1 MKNKIIKTASAL
13 FTEHG
18 VDKTSLAEIALKAEI
33 SKGTLYYH
41 FPTKNDLV
49 FAVSEMH
56 MQALT
61 DGLFEFLKSNKNTE
75 DIISEL
81 YRTIP
86 RAMTRSRLH
95 IYLLREAV
103 TDSPELKEKFHN
115 IYKKW
120 QSMLQEAIL
129 ELFPGIS
136 DPEAV
141 SAFIVASVDGL
152 VIQNLLD
159 IEKVP
164 TKRFVSLIQSV
175 LTGN

>member
-1 MKNKIIKTASAL
+1 MKNKIIKTASVL
-13 FTEHG
+13 FTERG
-18 VDKTSLAEIALKAEI
+18 VEKTSLAEISLKAQI

-49 FAVSEMH
+49 FAVCEMH
-56 MQALT
+56 MQELT
-61 DGLFEFLKSNKNTE
+61 DRLYDFLKNNTNTE

-81 YRTIP
+81 YTTIP
-86 RAMTRSRLH
+86 KAMTRSRLH

-103 TDSPELKEKFHN
+103 TDSPEVKEKFHN
-115 IYKKW
+115 IYRQW
-120 QSMLQEAIL
+120 QNMLVETIL
-129 ELFPGIS
+129 KLFPEVS

-141 SAFIVASVDGL
+141 SAFLVASVDGL

-159 IEKVP
+159 IDKVP
-164 TKRFVSLIQSV
+164 TKRFVKLIQSV